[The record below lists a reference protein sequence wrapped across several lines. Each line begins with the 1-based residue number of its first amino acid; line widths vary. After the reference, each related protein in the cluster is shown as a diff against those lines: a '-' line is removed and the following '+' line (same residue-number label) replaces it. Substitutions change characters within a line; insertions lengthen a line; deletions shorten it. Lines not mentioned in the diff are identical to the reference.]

1 MRPLHIGFLVVGA
14 ALAGGLAVKMTQ
26 PVAMPAASAPA
37 PVMQAPAP
45 QQQPEAIPQPAKP
58 SPMPVLPPVLAP
70 PPEYAIRKNKPIL
83 LPTPAPQ
90 QVARVEPV
98 LPKPFPPPTPYNPPL
113 SQPQPQAVA
122 KPAPAPVATQPR
134 HVTVPSGTAIA
145 IRINEPIS
153 SDHSAGGDRFS
164 ASLADPLVV
173 DGLVI
178 AERGAPVSGLV
189 VNAERAGQFNDTS
202 SVVLGLGTIT
212 TADGQHITLATDRWS
227 KRGAAEARDKPVTV
241 SSETIIRF
249 RLTAPVTITE
259 RR

>member
-1 MRPLHIGFLVVGA
+1 V
-14 ALAGGLAVKMTQ
+14 
-26 PVAMPAASAPA
+26 PA
-37 PVMQAPAP
+37 
-45 QQQPEAIPQPAKP
+45 
-58 SPMPVLPPVLAP
+58 
-70 PPEYAIRKNKPIL
+70 
-83 LPTPAPQ
+83 
-90 QVARVEPV
+90 
-98 LPKPFPPPTPYNPPL
+98 
-113 SQPQPQAVA
+113 
-122 KPAPAPVATQPR
+122 
-134 HVTVPSGTAIA
+134 GTAIA

-153 SDHSAGGDRFS
+153 SDRAAGGDRFS

-178 AERGAPVSGLV
+178 AERGAAVSGLV
-189 VNAERAGQFNDTS
+189 VNAERAGQFNGTS